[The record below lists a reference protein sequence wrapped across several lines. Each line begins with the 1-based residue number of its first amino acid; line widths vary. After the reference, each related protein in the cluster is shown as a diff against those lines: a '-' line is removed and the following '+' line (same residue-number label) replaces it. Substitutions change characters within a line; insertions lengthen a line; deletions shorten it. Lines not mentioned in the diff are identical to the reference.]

1 MKRFF
6 SLCLAVL
13 MCFGLVCAVVQDAKA
28 DDTPVKKDG
37 RAVSSADD
45 LRVYEVVTFG
55 AYPLWSYDDYADM
68 EWIVLRKSGNRVTL
82 LSRYVIDSRPFH
94 MVDEKVLWQ
103 TCDLNVWLNDAFKST
118 AFTTKELNLIN
129 GSITLPS
136 ISDARAMPKDLLY
149 AEFTPFA
156 IASGGDGGRGIW
168 WLCDGI
174 APRMRKGEE
183 INCASV
189 VQQGEILEASYRVDL
204 RGKGVR
210 PLLQIDFDRQGDPSE
225 PEEVWYTGATGP
237 LMKGSRAVF
246 SVDGVRMYD
255 DVTFGV
261 YPQDSFGD
269 ESPIHWIV
277 IGKSGNRIKLLSS
290 LALDSQRYQ
299 EPYAAV
305 SWRFSSLNGWLNET
319 FRDTAFTAEEQEL
332 LTSITLL
339 SEEEAKELPDEYRI
353 TRSTEYAISQGADP
367 KRCIWWLR
375 DSFMQAKI
383 ENGKPTSTRIY
394 CASVV
399 LEDGEI
405 GDGYYI
411 VNAGQKTVRPV
422 IVIDLSRLVNDLS

>member
-28 DDTPVKKDG
+28 DDSPVKKDG

-136 ISDARAMPKDLLY
+136 IADARAMPKDLLY

-174 APRMRKGEE
+174 APRMRKEEE

-299 EPYAAV
+299 EPYAAA

-367 KRCIWWLR
+367 KRCI
-375 DSFMQAKI
+375 
-383 ENGKPTSTRIY
+383 
-394 CASVV
+394 
-399 LEDGEI
+399 
-405 GDGYYI
+405 
-411 VNAGQKTVRPV
+411 
-422 IVIDLSRLVNDLS
+422 

>member
-1 MKRFF
+1 
-6 SLCLAVL
+6 
-13 MCFGLVCAVVQDAKA
+13 
-28 DDTPVKKDG
+28 
-37 RAVSSADD
+37 
-45 LRVYEVVTFG
+45 
-55 AYPLWSYDDYADM
+55 
-68 EWIVLRKSGNRVTL
+68 
-82 LSRYVIDSRPFH
+82 
-94 MVDEKVLWQ
+94 
-103 TCDLNVWLNDAFKST
+103 
-118 AFTTKELNLIN
+118 
-129 GSITLPS
+129 
-136 ISDARAMPKDLLY
+136 
-149 AEFTPFA
+149 
-156 IASGGDGGRGIW
+156 
-168 WLCDGI
+168 
-174 APRMRKGEE
+174 
-183 INCASV
+183 
-189 VQQGEILEASYRVDL
+189 
-204 RGKGVR
+204 
-210 PLLQIDFDRQGDPSE
+210 
-225 PEEVWYTGATGP
+225 
-237 LMKGSRAVF
+237 MKGSRAVF

-375 DSFMQAKI
+375 DSSMQAKI